1 MYVKIMKID
10 GAIRNNFTGFHCAR
24 SNKER
29 DSQDLN
35 IILTQLRYNCLFVL
49 LVKYS
54 LTFAKF
60 PLPTYYYHYYESLL
74 ILVEV
79 Q

>member
-1 MYVKIMKID
+1 MVRFVIISLGFTVKD
-10 GAIRNNFTGFHCAR
+10 R

>member
-1 MYVKIMKID
+1 MVRFVIISLGFTVKD
-10 GAIRNNFTGFHCAR
+10 R

-60 PLPTYYYHYYESLL
+60 PLPTYYYHYFESLL

>member
-1 MYVKIMKID
+1 MVRFVIISLGFTVKD
-10 GAIRNNFTGFHCAR
+10 R

-60 PLPTYYYHYYESLL
+60 PLPIYYYHYFESLL